1 MTQLEKLRGQLAE
14 VCDLRGAASVL
25 GWDQQT
31 YMPPGGA
38 AARSEQLATL
48 GRLSHEKFI
57 SEEIGELLQATS
69 AEVSGLA
76 YDSDEASLLRV
87 TRRDYEKARKVPP
100 SLVAEI
106 ARTTSMGME
115 VWVKAKAQ
123 SDFAAFRPVLQRIYQ
138 LQRDL
143 ANCLGYEEHVY
154 DALLDQYEPG
164 MKTALLKD
172 LFAGLKQQL
181 VPLVQSISQNLH
193 KVDDAVLHRTY
204 DAQKQWNFGVEVL
217 KRFGYDLDRGRQ
229 DKSVHPFTTSFSIND
244 VRITTRIDENFLPSA
259 LFSTLHECGHGLYE
273 QGVSQTLERT
283 PLGSGA
289 SLGIH
294 ESQSRLWENLVGRS
308 RSFWKFFFPRLQSA
322 FSETLSDVSL
332 ENFYRAINRV
342 QPSLIRV
349 EADEVT
355 YNLHVLLRFE
365 LEVEV
370 LRGEL
375 KVADLPE
382 AWNSKM
388 KSYLG
393 VVPPDDAQGVLQDVH
408 WSNGL
413 IGYFPTYTLGNLV
426 SVQLFEAAKR
436 ECPIISEQLE
446 RGEFS
451 ELLTWLRKRVHQL
464 GRKLLPTELVER
476 ATGKPLQA
484 GLYVDY
490 LKSKY
495 AEIYGIQR

>member
-1 MTQLEKLRGQLAE
+1 MNQLERLKSKLAE
-14 VCDLRGAASVL
+14 VSDLKRAAAVL

-48 GRLSHEKFI
+48 ERLSHEMFT
-57 SEEIGELLQATS
+57 STEVGELLVA
-69 AEVSGLA
+69 AGDEVSQLA
-76 YDSDEASLLRV
+76 YDSDEVSLVRV
-87 TRRDYEKARKVPP
+87 SRRDYEKARKIPS
-100 SLVAEI
+100 SLVAEL
-106 ARTTSMGME
+106 ARTASMGME
-115 VWVKAKAQ
+115 VWVKAKVQ
-123 SDFAAFRPVLQRIYQ
+123 SDFAAFQPALEKIYQ

-143 ANCLGYEEHVY
+143 ANCLGYEEHLY
-154 DALLDQYEPG
+154 DALLDRYEPG
-164 MKTALLKD
+164 LKTTLLRD
-172 LFAGLKQQL
+172 LFAGLKEKL
-181 VPLVQSISQNLH
+181 VPLVQSISQNLQ

-204 DAQKQWNFGVEVL
+204 DAQKQWDFGVEVL

-229 DKSVHPFTTSFSIND
+229 DKSVHPFTTSFSISD
-244 VRITTRIDENFLPSA
+244 VRITTRIDESFLPSA
-259 LFSTLHECGHGLYE
+259 LFGTLHECGHGLYE
-273 QGVSQTLERT
+273 QGVSRALERT
-283 PLGSGA
+283 PLSGGA

-322 FSETLSDVSL
+322 FPKALSDVSQ

-365 LEVEV
+365 LEVAVLGDEV
-370 LRGEL
+370 R
-375 KVADLPE
+375 VADLPE

-393 VVPPDDAQGVLQDVH
+393 VVPSDDSQGVLQDVH

-426 SVQLFEAAKR
+426 SVQLFDAARR
-436 ECPIISEQLE
+436 ERPVISEQLE
-446 RGEFS
+446 KGEFS
-451 ELLTWLRKRVHQL
+451 ELLAWLRERVHQF
-464 GRKLLPTELVER
+464 GRKFLPTELVKQ
-476 ATGKPLQA
+476 ATGQHLQA
-484 GLYVDY
+484 GLYMDY

-495 AEIYGIQR
+495 AEIYGI